1 MSTDHVLKLYSKTI
15 QSSFLHYGFWDDPEN
30 IDLSTLSLQDLKN
43 AQYRYIDHLASF
55 IPSETK
61 TILDVGCGIGGNT
74 SFLLKKGYSLEALSP
89 DSYQKSVIK
98 EKFNRDVTFHH
109 CKFENFKPVT
119 LFDLVFESE
128 SVCYID
134 IDKGFKKAREALKE
148 GGYLLASD
156 YFVFFKDHSNSLH
169 FKSSHDMGTYLNSA
183 KENGFDLIK
192 QYDQTENTILTLD
205 YANYFIERFINPTID
220 YGVYSTNKNFPKISK
235 VIGWLIAKKWQEKK
249 NQLDLI
255 NSNLFRKYRKY
266 MIYLFQ
272 KI

>member
-30 IDLSTLSLQDLKN
+30 VELSSLSLQDIKS

-55 IPSETK
+55 IPKKTK

-98 EKFNRDVTFHH
+98 EKFNQNITFHH
-109 CKFENFKPVT
+109 CKFEDFAPDT
-119 LFDLVFESE
+119 AFDLILQSE
-128 SVCYID
+128 SACYID
-134 IDKGFKKAREALKE
+134 INKGFKKARETLKE
-148 GGYLLASD
+148 GGYVLVSD
-156 YFVFFKDHSNSLH
+156 YFVFYKDHSKSLH
-169 FKSSHDMGTYLNSA
+169 LKSSHDMNKYLKSA

-192 QYDQTENTILTLD
+192 QYDQTDNTMLTLD
-205 YANYFIERFINPTID
+205 YANYFIERFISPTID

-235 VIGWLIAKKWQEKK
+235 VIGLFIAKKWQEKQ

-255 NSNLFRKYRKY
+255 NSDLFRKYRKY